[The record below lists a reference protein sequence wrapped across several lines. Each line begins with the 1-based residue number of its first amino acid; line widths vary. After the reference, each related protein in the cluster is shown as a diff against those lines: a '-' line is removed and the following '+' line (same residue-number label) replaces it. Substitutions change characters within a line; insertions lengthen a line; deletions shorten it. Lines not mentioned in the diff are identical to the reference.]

1 MDEAQCEEKSKL
13 STNYSVICPLLGWRR
28 RRRGEEEKKKRREDR
43 EKKRGKTQESKRER
57 RGRNYEQENKDKS
70 VCRVCFH

>member
-43 EKKRGKTQESKRER
+43 EKKRGKTPR
-57 RGRNYEQENKDKS
+57 EQEGEERKEL
-70 VCRVCFH
+70 